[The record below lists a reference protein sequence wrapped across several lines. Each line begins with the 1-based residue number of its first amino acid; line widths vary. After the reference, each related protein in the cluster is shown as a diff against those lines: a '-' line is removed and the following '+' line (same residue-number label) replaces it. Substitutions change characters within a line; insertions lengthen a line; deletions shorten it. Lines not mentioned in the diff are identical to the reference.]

1 MPDDL
6 KNYNE
11 LTLAIH
17 STDNSFGFA
26 YRENN
31 SSLSGKF
38 FTKKLSDRSWL
49 LSLYAK
55 PKELSVLWIAKVNW
69 LDFFFKS

>member
-1 MPDDL
+1 MTFDF
-6 KNYNE
+6 KEKSNH

-31 SSLSGKF
+31 NDLSDKFFIKKFEKDLCNNLIVDFTNFVKKENFQGKF
-38 FTKKLSDRSWL
+38 Q
-49 LSLYAK
+49 
-55 PKELSVLWIAKVNW
+55 KVW
-69 LDFFFKS
+69 